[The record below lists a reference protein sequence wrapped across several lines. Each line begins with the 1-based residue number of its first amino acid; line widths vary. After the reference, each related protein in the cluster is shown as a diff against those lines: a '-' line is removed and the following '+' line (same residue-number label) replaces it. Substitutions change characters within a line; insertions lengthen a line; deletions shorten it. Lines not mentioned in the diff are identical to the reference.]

1 MLLTFDFSSDTPLYI
16 QLRNQIIIGIAD
28 GRLISGEKLPT
39 VRALAEESGIN
50 TMTVSKAYQLLKQE
64 GYITTDRR
72 SGAAVA
78 PRGERGSVSEETLSA
93 LRLSLSG
100 SCALRDLAARRL
112 WSCAISFTA
121 IRTRRRQNDLANH
134 SLGQSHMAAVLDVQ
148 SARR

>member
-93 LRLSLSG
+93 LRL
-100 SCALRDLAARRL
+100 

-134 SLGQSHMAAVLDVQ
+134 SLGQSHMAAVPDVQ